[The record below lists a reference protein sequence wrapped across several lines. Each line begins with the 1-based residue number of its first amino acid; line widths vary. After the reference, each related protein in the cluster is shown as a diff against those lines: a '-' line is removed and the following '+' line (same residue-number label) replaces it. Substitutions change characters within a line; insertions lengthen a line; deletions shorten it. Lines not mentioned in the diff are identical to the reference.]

1 MKMCDV
7 VKDLY
12 GVYCD
17 GFASDESKAL
27 IKKHLKKCPECRE
40 FYKEKSFYPA
50 YAQRDNSG
58 NYALLAKKIKK
69 RKLIGRALAVSL
81 VTVLSAALLCELSER
96 GKK

>member
-17 GFASDESKAL
+17 GFASDESKEL

-50 YAQRDNSG
+50 YAQSDNSG

-69 RKLIGRALAVSL
+69 RRLVKGALAVSF
-81 VTVLSAALLCELSER
+81 VTVLSAVLLCELSEK
-96 GKK
+96 GK